1 MASQIDWRDISY
13 LCGGTERQRSAYANL
28 QDLRILEVL
37 RAYDPMLASTVCLD
51 IDIESSDLDVICE
64 APDLDEFSAFLAST
78 FGTLQGFALHRSQSQ
93 EPAVVGQFFYGGWEY
108 EVFGQSVPVERQ
120 NAFRHM
126 VQIDRVVSCGGD
138 AWRVA
143 IRNLKRDGIKTEPAL
158 ARCLGLDGDPYQAVL
173 SLEAISDEELLA
185 KVRVGPLA

>member
-28 QDLRILEVL
+28 QDLRILEAL
-37 RAYDPMLASTVCLD
+37 RAYDSVLASTVCLD
-51 IDIESSDLDVICE
+51 IDIESSDLDIICE
-64 APDLDEFSAFLAST
+64 APDLDAFSAFLAST
-78 FGTLQGFALHRSQSQ
+78 FGALQGFALRRSQSQ

-126 VQIDRVVSCGGD
+126 VQIDRVLSYGGD
-138 AWRVA
+138 AWRAA
-143 IRNLKRDGIKTEPAL
+143 IRNLKRVGIKTEPAL

>member
-1 MASQIDWRDISY
+1 
-13 LCGGTERQRSAYANL
+13 
-28 QDLRILEVL
+28 
-37 RAYDPMLASTVCLD
+37 MLASTVCLD